1 MKNVTSSHVLP
12 FRALIDACWKEKY
25 TSSRFVRDLIAGITV
40 GIIAIPLAMALAIG
54 SGVAPQYGLYT
65 SAVAGIVIALTGGSR
80 FSVSGPTAAFVVIL
94 YPVSQQFG
102 LAGLL
107 VATLMSGVF
116 LILFGL
122 ARFGRL
128 IEYIPLSVTLGF
140 TSGIGITIGTMQI
153 KDFLGLQ
160 MPHVPEHY
168 LQKVGA
174 LFMALPTANLG
185 DAAIGIVTLGTLIVW
200 PRLGIRLPGHL
211 PALLLGCAV
220 MAIVNMLGGHVA
232 TIGSQF
238 HYVLADGS
246 QGSGIPQLLPQ
257 LVLPWDMPGSSFTL
271 SWDSLRAL
279 LPAAFSMAMLGAI
292 ESLLC
297 AVVLDGMTG
306 TKHKANSEL
315 VGQGLGNLV
324 APFFGGITATAA
336 IARSAANVRA
346 GATSPVS
353 AVIHSVLVILAL
365 LILAPL
371 LSWLPLSAMAAL
383 LLMVAWNMSE
393 AHKVVNLL
401 RRAPKDD
408 IIVMLICMSLT
419 VLFDMVIAISV
430 GIVLASLL
438 FMRRIAQMTRL
449 SPVNVEVPDD
459 VLVLRVIGPLFFAA
473 AEGLFS
479 DLESRIA
486 GKRVVVLKWD
496 AVPVLD
502 AGGLDAFQRFV
513 KRLPEGCELRVSNL
527 EFQPL
532 RTMARAGVQPI
543 PGRLS
548 FYPNREAFHQVRLLL
563 HGSTKLLL
571 SFRVLARVRLEQCQP
586 VFSQLLRLL
595 TGRIDIF
602 PLRLMQ
608 FRHQRRPLHHAVKVV
623 CPGKGHLF
631 GSEILLPYAELR
643 LSKRARD
650 VIRHLRRDAGLRLH
664 LRFNAVHLVQPGE
677 KLRLARRV
685 LLKALHPARRQIH
698 RPGVSSG
705 YMVLQQRVGLCNQP

>member
-1 MKNVTSSHVLP
+1 MP

-25 TSSRFVRDLIAGITV
+25 TTARFTRDLIAGITV

-54 SGVAPQYGLYT
+54 SGVPPQYGLYT

-94 YPVSQQFG
+94 YPVSQQ
-102 LAGLL
+102 
-107 VATLMSGVF
+107 
-116 LILFGL
+116 FGL

-168 LQKVGA
+168 LQKVAA
-174 LFMALPTANLG
+174 LAMALPTINVG
-185 DAAIGIVTLGTLIVW
+185 DAAIGVVTLGTLILW

-211 PALLLGCAV
+211 PALLAGCGV
-220 MAIVNMLGGHVA
+220 MLVVNLLGGDVA

-238 HYVLADGS
+238 HYQLADGT
-246 QGSGIPQLLPQ
+246 QGNGIPQLLPQ
-257 LVLPWDMPGSSFTL
+257 LVLPWDMPGSNFTL
-271 SWDSLRAL
+271 SWASLQAL

-315 VGQGLGNLV
+315 IGQGLGNIV

-346 GATSPVS
+346 GATSPIA
-353 AVIHSVLVILAL
+353 AVIHALLVIMAL

-393 AHKVVNLL
+393 AHKVINLL
-401 RRAPKDD
+401 RHAPKDD
-408 IIVMLICMSLT
+408 IVVMLMCMSLT

-438 FMRRIAQMTRL
+438 FMRRIARMTHL
-449 SPVNVEVPDD
+449 APVNVEVPDD

-473 AEGLFS
+473 AEGLFN
-479 DLESRIA
+479 DLETRIA
-486 GKRVVVLKWD
+486 GKRIVVLKWD

-513 KRLPEGCELRVSNL
+513 NKLPEGCELRVSNL

-532 RTMARAGVQPI
+532 RTLARAGVKPL

-548 FYPNREAFHQVRLLL
+548 FYPDRQAA
-563 HGSTKLLL
+563 
-571 SFRVLARVRLEQCQP
+571 LADL
-586 VFSQLLRLL
+586 
-595 TGRIDIF
+595 
-602 PLRLMQ
+602 
-608 FRHQRRPLHHAVKVV
+608 
-623 CPGKGHLF
+623 
-631 GSEILLPYAELR
+631 
-643 LSKRARD
+643 
-650 VIRHLRRDAGLRLH
+650 
-664 LRFNAVHLVQPGE
+664 
-677 KLRLARRV
+677 
-685 LLKALHPARRQIH
+685 
-698 RPGVSSG
+698 
-705 YMVLQQRVGLCNQP
+705 

>member
-1 MKNVTSSHVLP
+1 MP

-25 TSSRFVRDLIAGITV
+25 TAARFTRDLIAGITV

-65 SAVAGIVIALTGGSR
+65 AAVAGIVIALTGGSR

-107 VATLMSGVF
+107 VATLLSGIF
-116 LILFGL
+116 LILMGL

-128 IEYIPLSVTLGF
+128 IEYIPVSVTLGF

-160 MPHVPEHY
+160 MAHVPEHY

-174 LFMALPTANLG
+174 LFMALPTINVG
-185 DAAIGIVTLGTLIVW
+185 DAAIGIVTLGILVFW

-211 PALLLGCAV
+211 PALLAGCAV
-220 MAIVNMLGGHVA
+220 MGIVNLLGGHVA

-246 QGSGIPQLLPQ
+246 QGNGIPQLLPQ
-257 LVLPWDMPGSSFTL
+257 LVLPWDLPDSEFTL
-271 SWDSLRAL
+271 TWDSIRTL

-315 VGQGLGNLV
+315 VGQGLGNII

-346 GATSPVS
+346 GATSPIS
-353 AVIHSVLVILAL
+353 AVIHSIVILAL
-365 LILAPL
+365 LVLAPL

-393 AHKVVNLL
+393 AHKVVDLL
-401 RRAPKDD
+401 RHAPKDD
-408 IIVMLICMSLT
+408 IIVMLLCMSLT

-438 FMRRIAQMTRL
+438 FMRRIARMTRL
-449 SPVNVEVPDD
+449 APVVVDVPDD

-473 AEGLFS
+473 AEGLFT
-479 DLESRIA
+479 DLESRLE
-486 GKRVVVLKWD
+486 GKRIVILKWD

-513 KRLPEGCELRVSNL
+513 KRLPEGCELRVCNV

-532 RTMARAGVQPI
+532 RTMARAGIQPI
-543 PGRLS
+543 PGRLA
-548 FYPNREAFHQVRLLL
+548 FFPNR
-563 HGSTKLLL
+563 
-571 SFRVLARVRLEQCQP
+571 
-586 VFSQLLRLL
+586 
-595 TGRIDIF
+595 
-602 PLRLMQ
+602 
-608 FRHQRRPLHHAVKVV
+608 
-623 CPGKGHLF
+623 
-631 GSEILLPYAELR
+631 
-643 LSKRARD
+643 RAAMAD
-650 VIRHLRRDAGLRLH
+650 L
-664 LRFNAVHLVQPGE
+664 
-677 KLRLARRV
+677 
-685 LLKALHPARRQIH
+685 
-698 RPGVSSG
+698 
-705 YMVLQQRVGLCNQP
+705 

>member
-1 MKNVTSSHVLP
+1 MNKLFSSHVMP

-25 TSSRFVRDLIAGITV
+25 TASRFTRDVIAGITV

-107 VATLMSGVF
+107 VATLMSGFF

-122 ARFGRL
+122 ARLGRL
-128 IEYIPLSVTLGF
+128 IEYIPVSVTLGF

-160 MPHVPEHY
+160 MAHVPEHY

-174 LFMALPTANLG
+174 LFMALPTVNIG
-185 DAAIGIVTLGTLIVW
+185 DAAIGVVTLGTLIFW

-211 PALLLGCAV
+211 PALLAGCAV
-220 MAIVNMLGGHVA
+220 MGIVNLLGGNVA

-238 HYVLADGS
+238 HYVLADGT
-246 QGSGIPQLLPQ
+246 QGNGIPQLLPQ
-257 LVLPWDMPGSSFTL
+257 LMLPWSLPGSDFTL

-315 VGQGLGNLV
+315 IGQGLGNMV

-336 IARSAANVRA
+336 IARSAATAAIARSAANVRA
-346 GATSPVS
+346 GATSPIS
-353 AVIHSVLVILAL
+353 AVIHAILVILAL
-365 LILAPL
+365 LVLAPL

-393 AHKVVNLL
+393 AHKVVDLL
-401 RRAPKDD
+401 RHAPKDD
-408 IIVMLICMSLT
+408 IIVMLLCMSLT

-438 FMRRIAQMTRL
+438 FMRRIARMTRL
-449 SPVNVEVPDD
+449 APVNVDVPDD

-473 AEGLFS
+473 AEGLFT
-479 DLESRIA
+479 DLESRIK
-486 GKRVVVLKWD
+486 GKRIVVLKWD

-513 KRLPEGCELRVSNL
+513 KRLPEGCELRISNL

-532 RTMARAGVQPI
+532 RTMARAGIKPI
-543 PGRLS
+543 PGRLT
-548 FYPNREAFHQVRLLL
+548 FFPNRTEALAD
-563 HGSTKLLL
+563 LL
-571 SFRVLARVRLEQCQP
+571 S
-586 VFSQLLRLL
+586 
-595 TGRIDIF
+595 
-602 PLRLMQ
+602 
-608 FRHQRRPLHHAVKVV
+608 
-623 CPGKGHLF
+623 
-631 GSEILLPYAELR
+631 
-643 LSKRARD
+643 
-650 VIRHLRRDAGLRLH
+650 
-664 LRFNAVHLVQPGE
+664 
-677 KLRLARRV
+677 
-685 LLKALHPARRQIH
+685 
-698 RPGVSSG
+698 
-705 YMVLQQRVGLCNQP
+705 

>member
-1 MKNVTSSHVLP
+1 MKTVSSSHVMP
-12 FRALIDACWKEKY
+12 FRALIDACWREKY
-25 TSSRFVRDLIAGITV
+25 TLSRFSRDAIAGVTV

-65 SAVAGIVIALTGGSR
+65 AAVAGIVIALSGGSR

-94 YPVSQQFG
+94 YPVAQQFG

-107 VATLMSGVF
+107 VATLMSGIF

-140 TSGIGITIGTMQI
+140 TSGIGITIATMQV
-153 KDFLGLQ
+153 KDFFGLTLE
-160 MPHVPEHY
+160 HVPEHY
-168 LQKVGA
+168 LNKVAA
-174 LFMALPTANLG
+174 LAMALPTLNMG
-185 DAAIGIVTLGTLIVW
+185 DAAIGIVTLAVLILW
-200 PRLGIRLPGHL
+200 PRLGLRLPGHL
-211 PALLLGCAV
+211 PALLAGCAV
-220 MAIVNMLGGHVA
+220 MAMVTLLGGEVA
-232 TIGSQF
+232 TIGSRF
-238 HYVLADGS
+238 HYVLADGT
-246 QGSGIPQLLPQ
+246 QGNGIPQLLPQ
-257 LVLPWDMPGSSFTL
+257 LTLPWAMPDSDFTL
-271 SWDSLRAL
+271 SWDSLSAL

-306 TKHKANSEL
+306 TKHNANSEL
-315 VGQGLGNLV
+315 VGQGLGNII

-346 GATSPVS
+346 GATSPV
-353 AVIHSVLVILAL
+353 AAIIHSLLVILAL
-365 LILAPL
+365 LALAPQ

-438 FMRRIAQMTRL
+438 FMRRVARMTRL
-449 SPVNVEVPDD
+449 APLSNVNVPED
-459 VLVLRVIGPLFFAA
+459 VLALRVTGPLFFAA
-473 AEGLFS
+473 AEGLFIQ
-479 DLESRIA
+479 LA
-486 GKRVVVLKWD
+486 QQVPGHRVVILQWD

-513 KRLPEGCELRVSNL
+513 EKMPEGCELRVTNL

-532 RTMARAGVQPI
+532 RTLARAGVKPI
-543 PGRLS
+543 PGRL
-548 FYPNREAFHQVRLLL
+548 AFFPDVQAA
-563 HGSTKLLL
+563 
-571 SFRVLARVRLEQCQP
+571 LA
-586 VFSQLLRLL
+586 
-595 TGRIDIF
+595 
-602 PLRLMQ
+602 
-608 FRHQRRPLHHAVKVV
+608 A
-623 CPGKGHLF
+623 
-631 GSEILLPYAELR
+631 
-643 LSKRARD
+643 
-650 VIRHLRRDAGLRLH
+650 
-664 LRFNAVHLVQPGE
+664 N
-677 KLRLARRV
+677 
-685 LLKALHPARRQIH
+685 
-698 RPGVSSG
+698 
-705 YMVLQQRVGLCNQP
+705 